1 MPKSPTP
8 VAMEPLK
15 LIALDEEDLSVVS
28 SLLQDAVLRVADM
41 TYVPAQRRFA
51 AVLNRFDWETAVKEG
66 DKDKN
71 KDFRRRRA
79 ALRFDRVFGAQ
90 LKNIKPRASER
101 VLSLLAVSFEPKE
114 PPSGHVTLYFSGDAS
129 IQLQV
134 ECIEAE
140 LRDLGPAW
148 RTRSKPNHPGE
159 EPAAGREPGA
169 GRESGAGKS

>member
-51 AVLNRFDWETAVKEG
+51 AVLNRFDWEKAVKEG
-66 DKDKN
+66 DKT

-90 LKNIKPRASER
+90 LKNVKPGVGDR
-101 VLSLLAVSFEPKE
+101 VMSLLAVSFEPRE
-114 PPSGHVTLYFSGDAS
+114 LPSGDVTLTFSGGAS
-129 IQLQV
+129 IKLQV

-140 LRDLGPAW
+140 LRDLGPVW
-148 RTRSKPNHPGE
+148 RTRTKPVHPGD
-159 EPAAGREPGA
+159 EPGA
-169 GRESGAGKS
+169 GSEPGVGSA